1 MGKEKKFRAEEA
13 SRKSGVEEART
24 RKLSKRWLLSG
35 NLLNW
40 NIPLPFPFH
49 RGVHY
54 YTSQEIGGIVIGV
67 ARRVN
72 PIRDSGL
79 KTL

>member
-49 RGVHY
+49 RVSEWKVW
-54 YTSQEIGGIVIGV
+54 TSSPSIVASPV
-67 ARRVN
+67 KASLN
-72 PIRDSGL
+72 PNLEWD
-79 KTL
+79 